1 MCSSDLVSAARTW
14 LLKKRTNGSVRYCQY
29 TSDSGDNCEKNMCQ
43 ESRLPGKRPLA
54 AQLLDMKA
62 ELKGSREDVRKLQS
76 LARHDGK
83 VKK

>member
-1 MCSSDLVSAARTW
+1 MSTELENKPLDGNDAKLPIVCGA
-14 LLKKRTNGSVRYCQY
+14 C
-29 TSDSGDNCEKNMCQ
+29 GDNCEKNMCQ

-54 AQLLDMKA
+54 AQLLDTKA

-83 VKK
+83 AKK

>member
-1 MCSSDLVSAARTW
+1 
-14 LLKKRTNGSVRYCQY
+14 
-29 TSDSGDNCEKNMCQ
+29 MCQ

-54 AQLLDMKA
+54 AHLLDTKA

>member
-1 MCSSDLVSAARTW
+1 MATYGGQFTLTVKPSLSKEEQQLST
-14 LLKKRTNGSVRYCQY
+14 
-29 TSDSGDNCEKNMCQ
+29 DSGDNCEKNMCQ

-54 AQLLDMKA
+54 AHLLDTKA

-83 VKK
+83 AKK

>member
-1 MCSSDLVSAARTW
+1 
-14 LLKKRTNGSVRYCQY
+14 
-29 TSDSGDNCEKNMCQ
+29 MCQ

-83 VKK
+83 AKK

>member
-1 MCSSDLVSAARTW
+1 
-14 LLKKRTNGSVRYCQY
+14 
-29 TSDSGDNCEKNMCQ
+29 MCQ

-54 AQLLDMKA
+54 AQLPDTKA